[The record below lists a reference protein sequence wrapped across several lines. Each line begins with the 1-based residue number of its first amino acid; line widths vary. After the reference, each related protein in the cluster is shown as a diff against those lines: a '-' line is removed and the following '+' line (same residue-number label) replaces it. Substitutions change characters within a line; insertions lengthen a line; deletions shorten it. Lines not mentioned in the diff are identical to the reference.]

1 MSIQWYPG
9 HMHKAKREIMEAMPV
24 VDVVIEVLDARIP
37 RSSENPL
44 IGSISQNR
52 PTLKV
57 LNKCDLAD
65 PEVTALWLAS
75 MKETVAVSLSDS
87 LGAKAVIARCR
98 KLAPDRGTTLKP
110 LRVMI
115 LGIPNVGKSTLI
127 NHLASRRA
135 AKVADEPAVTKM
147 QQKVELEKGLL
158 LVDTPGIT
166 WPKFENEAGY
176 RLAAT
181 GAIGKNAMDVVEVA
195 SFAADYL
202 VSNYPGLIRSR
213 YGIDSGE
220 GHDLVE
226 KIGRQRGCLKSGGLV
241 DMEKASQILLQEFRS
256 GKIGR
261 ISLEKPT
268 SEPK

>member
-1 MSIQWYPG
+1 
-9 HMHKAKREIMEAMPV
+9 HMNKAKREIIDAMPV

-44 IGSISQNR
+44 IASLSQNR
-52 PTLKV
+52 PILKV

-65 PEVTALWLAS
+65 PEVTALWLSTMGSGKERAAVALS
-75 MKETVAVSLSDS
+75 MKDP
-87 LGAKAVIARCR
+87 LGARIVMRQCR
-98 KLAPDRGTTLKP
+98 KLAPDRGTVLRP

-127 NHLASRRA
+127 NHLVSRKA

-147 QQKVELEKGLL
+147 QQKIELEKGFL

-181 GAIGKNAMDVVEVA
+181 GAIGRNAMDVAEVA
-195 SFAADYL
+195 EYAADYL
-202 VSNYPGLIRSR
+202 LANYPGLIADR
-213 YGIDSGE
+213 YRIEPKE
-220 GHDLVE
+220 GNDLVE
-226 KIGRQRGCLKSGGLV
+226 QIGRQRGCLKSGGSV
-241 DMEKASQILLQEFRS
+241 DMEKASKLFLQEFRS

-261 ISLEKPT
+261 ISLEKPQ
-268 SEPK
+268 SEVK